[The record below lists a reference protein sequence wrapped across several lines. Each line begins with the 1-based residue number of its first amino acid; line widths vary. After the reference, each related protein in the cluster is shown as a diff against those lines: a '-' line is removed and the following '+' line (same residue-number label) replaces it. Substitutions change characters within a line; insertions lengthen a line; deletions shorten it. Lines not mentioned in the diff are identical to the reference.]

1 MKKLTRSLKQLSA
14 LFLSFTLCTGITACQ
29 KTPDDALV
37 AQKNQERLA
46 AAAAETASEENSL
59 KTLKETT
66 PDTYTFRYSDNGL
79 TITSEAPITLPDSD
93 TLPAY
98 KISAGYVSQEL
109 VTDIYNAL
117 FQGEKTY
124 TFTGESFTK
133 ADCEAEILSLKQTLA
148 KTENDNTMTDEQKEA
163 LVEELQS
170 SIQELQEM
178 YSDLPETSTQKKVEV
193 DSTLQKKENTNTV
206 NPSYSVSGETDSG
219 STFSVSSN
227 STADGGSLILYN
239 RQASKVHYSSGGD
252 EIPVTEEEAR
262 SELADSIGI
271 TYDEAQNLAD
281 DFFQA
286 IGVDVK
292 LTQTFLKYGY
302 TITGDNSDP
311 YYDESTLQDE
321 KEYSAFHFYFAR
333 VFDDVVNMT
342 VIDSMFS
349 GTQQEQDAY
358 EEAYSA
364 GWSYETIELLIT
376 KDGIEKFRWDSPVSI
391 DEKMSEDV
399 NLLSFADA
407 SSIFEK
413 MMPTIYLGRLESA
426 NNNDSNRQYEYNV
439 DVTSINL
446 CLVRVRNTG
455 SESSGLLVPA
465 WVFYGDWRRK
475 LTTEEGEGEQI
486 MQSPYT
492 LIAINALDGTVID
505 FVKGY

>member
-1 MKKLTRSLKQLSA
+1 M
-14 LFLSFTLCTGITACQ
+14 
-29 KTPDDALV
+29 
-37 AQKNQERLA
+37 
-46 AAAAETASEENSL
+46 
-59 KTLKETT
+59 
-66 PDTYTFRYSDNGL
+66 
-79 TITSEAPITLPDSD
+79 
-93 TLPAY
+93 
-98 KISAGYVSQEL
+98 
-109 VTDIYNAL
+109 
-117 FQGEKTY
+117 
-124 TFTGESFTK
+124 
-133 ADCEAEILSLKQTLA
+133 
-148 KTENDNTMTDEQKEA
+148 
-163 LVEELQS
+163 
-170 SIQELQEM
+170 
-178 YSDLPETSTQKKVEV
+178 
-193 DSTLQKKENTNTV
+193 
-206 NPSYSVSGETDSG
+206 
-219 STFSVSSN
+219 
-227 STADGGSLILYN
+227 
-239 RQASKVHYSSGGD
+239 
-252 EIPVTEEEAR
+252 
-262 SELADSIGI
+262 
-271 TYDEAQNLAD
+271 
-281 DFFQA
+281 
-286 IGVDVK
+286 
-292 LTQTFLKYGY
+292 TQTFLKYGY

-311 YYDESTLQDE
+311 YYDESTLQYE

-349 GTQQEQDAY
+349 GAQQEQDAY

-376 KDGIEKFRWDSPVSI
+376 KDGIENFRWDSPVSI